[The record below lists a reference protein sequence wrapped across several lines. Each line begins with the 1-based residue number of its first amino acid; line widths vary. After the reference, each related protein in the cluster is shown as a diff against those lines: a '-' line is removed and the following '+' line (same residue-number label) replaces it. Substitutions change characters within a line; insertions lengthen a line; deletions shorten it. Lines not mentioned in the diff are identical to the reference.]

1 MLTDQDPLTIT
12 KPALDR
18 AVLLYILYLLPSG
31 SPARI
36 IWDIHRQV
44 SLVTFVLLPM
54 LIHLGYP
61 QCCVTISLTSS
72 SSFFIVCILL
82 WPQHCVRLTIDT
94 SSTSLPPQ
102 RASPLSLFSP
112 LTQECVGP
120 VIYLSSSVVRFSAG
134 PYIASAGFC
143 CGSGEP

>member
-44 SLVTFVLLPM
+44 SLVTFVLLLM

-61 QCCVTISLTSS
+61 QCCVTTLDSVKLNLSL
-72 SSFFIVCILL
+72 VCILL
-82 WPQHCVRLTIDT
+82 WLQHCVRLT
-94 SSTSLPPQ
+94 
-102 RASPLSLFSP
+102 SPLFHH
-112 LTQECVGP
+112 
-120 VIYLSSSVVRFSAG
+120 ILSYST
-134 PYIASAGFC
+134 
-143 CGSGEP
+143 